1 MGANAENQTS
11 CMKFPGAPPL
21 APVSYAKA
29 LRCASLMGQPV
40 LQQPGFASC
49 GNGQT
54 TADTGKRPD
63 FGQQPHGQT
72 HHLGLSAVL
81 LTAIAVHSMVPGP
94 VVTFNTLRNN
104 LFWDD
109 DKTPDSGAAYSIASD
124 ISCLPDIPS
133 PGAVDLQ
140 IEDGLAFCGEAYSYP
155 STSRHACI
163 VVGFDSLEDD
173 NSKSIIELFNITLVH
188 RDQFSVY
195 AETLGQADGDNYFNH
210 TITHDWAIR
219 EAVDVWQTSVTCMML
234 VDNPTYA

>member
-1 MGANAENQTS
+1 
-11 CMKFPGAPPL
+11 
-21 APVSYAKA
+21 
-29 LRCASLMGQPV
+29 
-40 LQQPGFASC
+40 
-49 GNGQT
+49 
-54 TADTGKRPD
+54 
-63 FGQQPHGQT
+63 
-72 HHLGLSAVL
+72 
-81 LTAIAVHSMVPGP
+81 MVPGP
-94 VVTFNTLRNN
+94 VVTFGTLRSN

-163 VVGFDSLEDD
+163 VFGFDSLEDD
-173 NSKSIIELFNITLVH
+173 SSKSLVELFNITLIH
-188 RDQFSVY
+188 HDQFSVY
-195 AETLGQADGDNYFNH
+195 AETLGQADGDSYFNH